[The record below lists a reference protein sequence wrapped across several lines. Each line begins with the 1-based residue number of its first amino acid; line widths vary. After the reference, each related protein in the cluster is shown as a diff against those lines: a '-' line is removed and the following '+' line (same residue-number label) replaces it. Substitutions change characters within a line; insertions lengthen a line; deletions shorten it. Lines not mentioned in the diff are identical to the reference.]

1 MRMTNEE
8 LLVKYP
14 SWNTDRH
21 DIGKVM
27 YGDEPLIK
35 WNRERYNDFL
45 KLTGTPA
52 NLQAAEAFIY
62 THYGGYHI
70 YNTLIGRV
78 YITIDGRIL
87 CGDINIHHKGCNSVS
102 LNEMYGLNALDIVK
116 IGTQNVTGFSNA
128 NGIGSPSIYTK
139 EMDAETVIKII
150 NNEMEDYGF
159 GIQKFM
165 EAVRKRYYA
174 DTNNCIMDKRF
185 GANKKR

>member
-1 MRMTNEE
+1 MRLTNEE

-35 WNRERYNDFL
+35 WDKEKYQNFL
-45 KLTGTPA
+45 ELTGTSA
-52 NLQAAEAFIY
+52 NLQASEAFIY
-62 THYGGYHI
+62 VNYGEYYI

-78 YITIDGRIL
+78 YITADGRIL
-87 CGDINIHHKGCNSVS
+87 YGDINIHYKGCNSVS

-128 NGIGSPSIYTK
+128 DGIGSPSIYTK
-139 EMDAETVIKII
+139 EMDVETVKKII
-150 NNEMEDYGF
+150 NSKMEDYGVA
-159 GIQKFM
+159 IQEFM
-165 EAVRKRYYA
+165 KAVRELYYK
-174 DTNNCIMDKRF
+174 DTTNYIMDKRF
-185 GANKKR
+185 GIKR